1 MQPQTILI
9 HNIHLPTSILFLTT
23 LHFTLSNIL
32 LHILNLI
39 AILFKQVDKVHLNLM
54 IDFIVILLVVA
65 IQCLVRQCSNRC
77 SELLPIL
84 EDHIGDMLE
93 RQQQAILLLL
103 HLVVLEQELVSHL
116 LTLIYEVCNYQYDL
130 VYALGQVG

>member
-9 HNIHLPTSILFLTT
+9 HNIHLPTTMLFLTT
-23 LHFTLSNIL
+23 LHFTLGNIL

-116 LTLIYEVCNYQYDL
+116 LTLAYQVGNYQYDL